1 MNIAYIRVSTLEQ
14 NEDRQ
19 VQALSEKWKIDKFF
33 IDKCSGKDTNRP
45 KLTELLD
52 YVRKGDRVIIH
63 EFSRL
68 ARNTQDLLN
77 LVQTF
82 KDKHVTLISNK
93 DNIDTSTPIG
103 EFMLTVIGAI
113 NQLERQQIKERQLEG
128 IKIAKEKGKFKGK
141 QVKQIDNN
149 TFIEC
154 YTMYLNREINKT
166 QLAQKLNISRPTLNK
181 LIIDKK
187 NEGII

>member
-1 MNIAYIRVSTLEQ
+1 MNVAYIRVSTLEQ
-14 NEDRQ
+14 NEERQ
-19 VQALSEKWKIDKFF
+19 IKALSEKYKIDKYY

-45 KLTELLD
+45 KLNELLD
-52 YVRKGDRVIIH
+52 FVREGDKVIIH

-82 KDKHVTLISNK
+82 KNKNVTLISNK
-93 DNIDTSTPIG
+93 DNIDTSTAIG

-149 TFIEC
+149 TFKEC

-166 QLAQKLNISRPTLNK
+166 QLAQKLSISRPTLNK
-181 LIIDKK
+181 LITDKK

>member
-1 MNIAYIRVSTLEQ
+1 MNLAYIRVSTLEQ

-19 VQALSEKWKIDKFF
+19 VQALSEKWKIDKFY

-45 KLTELLD
+45 KLNELLD
-52 YVRKGDRVIIH
+52 YVRDGDKVIIH

-82 KDKHVTLISNK
+82 KYKHVTLISNK
-93 DNIDTSTPIG
+93 DNIDTSTAIG

-141 QVKQIDNN
+141 QVKQINNN
-149 TFIEC
+149 TFKE
-154 YTMYLNREINKT
+154 YYNKYLNRELNKT
-166 QLAQKLNISRPTLNK
+166 ELAKELNISRPTLNK
-181 LIIDKK
+181 LIKDKK

>member
-14 NEDRQ
+14 KEDRQ
-19 VQALSEKWKIDKFF
+19 VQALSEKWKIDKFY

-45 KLTELLD
+45 KLQELLQF
-52 YVRKGDRVIIH
+52 VRCGDTVIVH

-149 TFIEC
+149 TFKEC

-181 LIIDKK
+181 LITDKNK
-187 NEGII
+187 EGII